1 VAGGA
6 QFTVPDTRYLRIF
19 CPMMVT
25 KPNSSPTGPGS
36 DASPRRPLTAKHR
49 RLGEASLPGPQ
60 GIIFDCDGTLAD
72 TMPLHWRAWQVIA
85 SRHRFRFPRERFYAL
100 GGVPSRDIL
109 KMLSTEQG
117 VPLDWLAVARE
128 KEAEY
133 LPLIAQV
140 EPINT
145 VVGVARDHYGRIPLA
160 VASGG
165 TRRVIT
171 QVLEHLHI
179 LALFDAIVTSEDVTR
194 QKPAPDIFLE
204 AARRIGVPP
213 HLCRAYEDTDLGMTA
228 IRAAGMEAVDVR
240 ELLVKRE
247 T

>member
-1 VAGGA
+1 
-6 QFTVPDTRYLRIF
+6 
-19 CPMMVT
+19 MVLQ
-25 KPNSSPTGPGS
+25 KNNHHLPF
-36 DASPRRPLTAKHR
+36 PR
-49 RLGEASLPGPQ
+49 

-72 TMPLHWRAWQVIA
+72 TMPLHWRAWQVI
-85 SRHRFRFPRERFYAL
+85 SRRHGFSLPKDRFYSL

-109 KMLSTEQG
+109 KLLSAEQG
-117 VPLDWLAVARE
+117 IALNPLAVARE
-128 KEAEY
+128 KEVEY

-145 VVGVARDHYGRIPLA
+145 VVGVAREHYGKIPLA

-165 TRRVIT
+165 TKRIIE
-171 QVLEHLHI
+171 QVLNHLGI
-179 LALFDAIVTSEDVTR
+179 RSLFQAVVTSEDVVN

-213 HLCRAYEDTDLGMTA
+213 QFCRAYEDTDLGMQA

-240 ELLVKRE
+240 ELLVRRDA
-247 T
+247 

>member
-1 VAGGA
+1 
-6 QFTVPDTRYLRIF
+6 
-19 CPMMVT
+19 MVLQ
-25 KPNSSPTGPGS
+25 KNNQYSTGP
-36 DASPRRPLTAKHR
+36 R
-49 RLGEASLPGPQ
+49 

-72 TMPLHWRAWQVIA
+72 TMPLHWRAWQVI
-85 SRHRFRFPRERFYAL
+85 SRRHGFALNEERFYSL

-109 KMLSTEQG
+109 KLLSAEQG
-117 VPLDWLAVARE
+117 IALDPLAVARE

-145 VVGVARDHYGRIPLA
+145 VVGAAREHYGRIPLA

-165 TRRVIT
+165 TRRVIE
-171 QVLEHLHI
+171 QVLEHLGIRH
-179 LALFDAIVTSEDVTR
+179 LFQAVVTSEDIVN

-213 HLCRAYEDTDLGMTA
+213 QFCRAYEDTDLGMKA

-240 ELLVKRE
+240 ELRVKRGA
-247 T
+247 

>member
-1 VAGGA
+1 MNLKNV
-6 QFTVPDTRYLRIF
+6 
-19 CPMMVT
+19 
-25 KPNSSPTGPGS
+25 
-36 DASPRRPLTAKHR
+36 
-49 RLGEASLPGPQ
+49 Q
-60 GIIFDCDGTLAD
+60 GIVFDCDGTLAD
-72 TMPLHWRAWQVIA
+72 TMPLHWRAWQAIT
-85 SRHRFRFPRERFYAL
+85 RRYKLEFPEDRFYSL

-109 KMLSTEQG
+109 KMLGEEQR
-117 VPLDWLAVARE
+117 VALDHLAVARE

-145 VVGVARDHYGRIPLA
+145 VVGVARENHGKIPMA

-165 TRRVIT
+165 TRHVIEE
-171 QVLEHLHI
+171 VLQHLGIRH
-179 LALFDAIVTSEDVTR
+179 LFAAVVTSEDVVN

-213 HLCRAYEDTDLGMTA
+213 QFCRAYEDTDLGMQA

-240 ELLVKRE
+240 HLLVNGKK
-247 T
+247 